1 MIDAQ
6 LFTAFIVAATIL
18 ILMPGPMSE
27 RSAAVHARTLEHG
40 RTAPSL
46 KCGLSGLLASG
57 ALHTNCDR
65 PTDIGKKAFVP
76 YTADYIFYKR

>member
-57 ALHTNCDR
+57 ALHELR
-65 PTDIGKKAFVP
+65 P
-76 YTADYIFYKR
+76 ADGHRQEGLCTVHGGLHLL